1 MSIKLTGFEAG
12 EGKHLVV
19 LHGLFGSARNWNT
32 VAKRLGAQ
40 HHVHALDMRNH
51 GNTRRDFLQNEEPGA
66 RESLDLALSPI
77 GLWRR
82 LRQNHR
88 RYIRAL

>member
-1 MSIKLTGFEAG
+1 MSMKLTGFEAG

-51 GNTRRDFLQNEEPGA
+51 GGFTLVG
-66 RESLDLALSPI
+66 
-77 GLWRR
+77 
-82 LRQNHR
+82 
-88 RYIRAL
+88 